1 MLNYLN
7 VSILS
12 VFRFVY
18 VNKFLYLCMVKACKT
33 TMYKT
38 PSTARQASLF
48 WELESM
54 LDPKHP
60 LFKLANLVD
69 WKMFEEEFSPLYC
82 KDNGRTAKPIRLMV
96 GLLILKHL
104 RNVSD
109 ETVVAQFSENAY
121 YQYFCGMDAF
131 VTKQPC
137 VPTELVEFRHR
148 IKESGIELILKESI
162 RINLGLEDRKKE
174 EEDKKNHRDGR
185 GRKSDAEQTAFI
197 DSTVQEK
204 NVTFPTDSKL
214 LNKIIDFCHKVA
226 GEENLKVR
234 QSYVHEIVDL
244 KRIQRFRGRKN
255 SAQKVKKAD
264 KRMRTIAGRLLRE
277 LIRLLPEKNIY
288 QEKIDIC
295 MKFVNGEKIDGHKIY
310 SLHEPD
316 VVCISKG
323 KDYKKYEFGNK
334 VSIVRLW
341 NGLIVG
347 ALSFRNEYDGHTI
360 DGSMEQVRRL
370 YDRPIK
376 TIAGDR
382 GYRGQDTCGDAKVM
396 IPDVPKSTDSQH
408 MKEKKHKLFRKRAG
422 IEPVIGH
429 CKSDHRLGRNFYKG
443 LFGDS
448 INVMLAAAAFNF
460 KRAMRLLL
468 CLVGRMVRLLNGVW
482 INVSE
487 RSLPPAFT
495 TCVCMYSHKA
505 SF

>member
-1 MLNYLN
+1 
-7 VSILS
+7 
-12 VFRFVY
+12 
-18 VNKFLYLCMVKACKT
+18 
-33 TMYKT
+33 MYKSS
-38 PSTARQASLF
+38 STVRQASFF
-48 WELESM
+48 WDLESM

-69 WKMFEEEFSPLYC
+69 WKMFEDEFSPLYS

-121 YQYFCGMDAF
+121 YQYFCGMEAF

-162 RINLGLEDRKKE
+162 RINLVQEDGKRA
-174 EEDKKNHRDGR
+174 EEDKKNRKDGR
-185 GRKSDAEQTAFI
+185 GRKPDAEQTVFI

-214 LNKIIDFCHKVA
+214 LNKIIGFCHKVA
-226 GEENLKVR
+226 GQENLKVR
-234 QSYVHEIVDL
+234 QSYVREIVDL
-244 KRIQRFRGRKN
+244 KRTQRFRGRKN
-255 SAQKVKKAD
+255 SAQKVRKAD

-277 LIRLLPEKNIY
+277 LTRLLPEKNIY
-288 QEKIDIC
+288 QEKIDVC
-295 MKFVNGEKIDGHKIY
+295 MKFVNGEMIDGHKIY

-341 NGLIVG
+341 DGLIVG

-396 IPDVPKSTDSQH
+396 IPDVPKDTDSQH

-468 CLVGRMVRLLNGVW
+468 CLVERMVRLLNDTR
-482 INVSE
+482 IHASE
-487 RSLPPAFT
+487 HFSLPSLVPYACMCSRKT
-495 TCVCMYSHKA
+495 T
-505 SF
+505 F